1 MGTGVGDG
9 ATQLLTFLIADVRGY
24 TAYTQ
29 ANGDEAAARLA
40 AAFAEIVR
48 EGVEAHGGRV
58 IELRGDEA
66 LAVFASARDALR
78 ASVDV
83 QEALVDEVERHPEL
97 PLRAG
102 IGLDAGEAVPVEGGY
117 RGGALNLA
125 ARLCSQAGPGEI
137 LASPGVT
144 HLARAVSDVRLV
156 ARDALTLKGLPEPV
170 PVFAVTREAGEAD
183 ALRRRLDEAAGSEP
197 PHTRVEVPQ
206 ALSTSTPIATGRE
219 AVARRVRWAWRQARR
234 GAGGI
239 IVIDGERG
247 MGKTRMAAEA
257 AFLAAHDGASVLHVG
272 RGDPPVAIDG
282 AEGPALVVV
291 DDAAVA
297 ADLLRSE
304 ADRRERIAGRELLV
318 IVTAELD
325 GIASASPSIGR
336 IVLEPLGADAVAEIV
351 AMHAGGD
358 ARGAPIAAILQA
370 SAGVPA
376 RVHELAAGWV
386 RDEAT
391 RRLGEAAA
399 RAAVG
404 RSDLRVLEAEVATNV
419 IDLQLAR
426 ERAELFGS
434 PTETTIDG
442 SKESPF
448 KGLAPFDVD
457 DVEVFFGRE
466 RLVAD
471 IVGKLAGST
480 FLAVVGP
487 SGSGKSSAVRA
498 GLLPALAVGALP
510 GSDGWLRVV
519 VRPGNHP
526 LRALD
531 RAVWAALPDDL
542 RQEMESVELPLR
554 ELRDHLGDDRRV
566 VVVIDQFEE
575 VFTHADEDE
584 RNAFVRALVEAA
596 DDPRGVA
603 VVVLC
608 LRADYYGRC
617 SGYPRLAELTGS
629 SHVLVGQMTETEY
642 RRAIEGPARRAGL
655 SVEPAL
661 VDALVGEVIDEPG
674 ALPLLSAALLELW
687 QSREDRTLTLAAYET
702 TGGVHGA
709 VGRLAEDAYA
719 SLDVDEQ
726 EATRAVMLRLA
737 GPGEGD
743 AIVRRRVQLGEFDVE
758 QNPRVARVLEVF
770 TDARLLTVGD
780 GTVEVAHEAL
790 LREWPRL
797 AAWLDDDRAG
807 MRLRAHIGVAAKEW
821 GQADR
826 DPGEL
831 YRGARLTSA
840 VDWMGDHS
848 LELNELEREFLGES
862 RSAAEEE
869 SQRQRTINHRLRA
882 LLVGAVALLA
892 VALVAGVLAVAQ
904 RAKADR
910 SATTA
915 TASRLGAQA
924 VIEDDLDT
932 SLLLAAQARAIDD
945 SIETKSS
952 LLATLLRAPAAIR
965 VMPGTGNRLLEIHQS
980 QDGSVFVTVDN
991 VGQVG
996 VYDTASMERVRVL
1009 SPPPFF
1015 GGDLSPDGT
1024 TIIGQAESGGYLAI
1038 SVADGTSRTMPLA
1051 QGRFPFGTNV
1061 AFHPDGDSFISL
1073 ERRCPPPPDPC
1084 DAAPTFLVRRAV
1096 DDGAELAA
1104 APVPITSEE
1113 PSVAWSPNG
1122 DVVVIVDGEDLRVLD
1137 PASLTTTA
1145 FYPGS
1150 VAWPFD
1156 VAEDG
1161 RSLAFGRRDGEVAT
1175 IDLGTGEVRAFE
1187 GRHGAAVQGVGYAP
1201 DGSLVTTSDDREVFV
1216 WDVARRTISE
1226 KLEGHA
1232 GRVFGPAFDADG
1244 STAFTVGLD
1253 GRVIAWDLT
1262 SERRIGTRF
1271 SFAPDGALCCPPPG
1285 TDAAP
1290 EASPDGRTIAYQT
1303 GDGQVVLVDAATH
1316 EMIAQHDP
1324 WSNARLEELRAGDP
1338 ALADFQR
1345 GFVSDFAFSDDGRWL
1360 AVSGAV
1366 PEVVIY
1372 DAHSGDPVRRIAAS
1386 KMGWVNGL
1394 SFAPDGS
1401 LVTANDDG
1409 TLAIWD
1415 ATTGSLVDRL
1425 TVFPESTSPD
1435 DYPGAIYSPRISPD
1449 GRRLAFVTNP
1459 APFDAFSVRVVDLAE
1474 HREVWRRE
1482 VGAMYAVVDW
1492 APDAR
1497 SIAVGHF
1504 QDGTLSIH
1512 DAETGALRAQPINVN
1527 AGWVLSIDHADSRH
1541 LWVTAGSDGT
1551 VRLFDDETL
1560 AQVGSNIPA
1569 VDNQFTTAT
1578 VTDDGDAMVVVSMAG
1593 MGWRWDLDPD
1603 RWTSQACAVAARSL
1617 TVREWHQ
1624 FLPSLTYDPTC
1635 RRGSGTG

>member
-1 MGTGVGDG
+1 M
-9 ATQLLTFLIADVRGY
+9 
-24 TAYTQ
+24 
-29 ANGDEAAARLA
+29 
-40 AAFAEIVR
+40 
-48 EGVEAHGGRV
+48 

-125 ARLCSQAGPGEI
+125 ARLCSQAGPGEV
-137 LASPGVT
+137 LASPAVT
-144 HLARAVSDVRLV
+144 HLARAVPDVRLV
-156 ARDALTLKGLPEPV
+156 ARDPLTLKGLPEPV
-170 PVFAVTREAGEAD
+170 PVFAVTGEAGDVD
-183 ALRRRLDEAAGSEP
+183 ALRHRLEEAAGSEP
-197 PHTRVEVPQ
+197 PHVRVDVPQ

-219 AVARRVRWAWRQARR
+219 TVTRRVRWAWRQARR

-239 IVIDGERG
+239 VVIDGERG
-247 MGKTRMAAEA
+247 MGKTRIAAEA
-257 AFLAAHDGASVLHVG
+257 AVLAARDGASVVHLG
-272 RGDPPVAIDG
+272 RGDPPVPIDG

-304 ADRRERIAGRELLV
+304 ADRPERIAGRELLV
-318 IVTAELD
+318 IVTADLD
-325 GIASASPSIGR
+325 GAATASPSVER

-519 VRPGNHP
+519 VRPGPHP

-554 ELRDHLGDDRRV
+554 GLRDHLGDDRRV
-566 VVVIDQFEE
+566 AVVIDQFEE
-575 VFTHADEDE
+575 VFTHAGEDE
-584 RNAFVRALVEAA
+584 RDAFVRALVEAA

-603 VVVLC
+603 VVVVC

-629 SHVLVGQMTETEY
+629 SHVLVGPMTETEY

-661 VDALVGEVIDEPG
+661 VDALVGEVVDEPG

-687 QSREDRTLTLAAYET
+687 QSREDRTLTLAAYAT
-702 TGGVHGA
+702 TGGVRGA

-719 SLDVDEQ
+719 SLDADEQ

-848 LELNELEREFLGES
+848 LELNELEREFLGREPVGGGGGVPTAAHDQPQAPRAPRRRGRPPRGGAGRRRPGGRAAGEG
-862 RSAAEEE
+862 RSL
-869 SQRQRTINHRLRA
+869 RHDRHRVTPGGPGGDRGRPRHLAPPRRA
-882 LLVGAVALLA
+882 GARDRRLDPD
-892 VALVAGVLAVAQ
+892 AQ
-904 RAKADR
+904 
-910 SATTA
+910 
-915 TASRLGAQA
+915 
-924 VIEDDLDT
+924 
-932 SLLLAAQARAIDD
+932 LAARHVAARA
-945 SIETKSS
+945 
-952 LLATLLRAPAAIR
+952 R
-965 VMPGTGNRLLEIHQS
+965 G
-980 QDGSVFVTVDN
+980 
-991 VGQVG
+991 
-996 VYDTASMERVRVL
+996 
-1009 SPPPFF
+1009 
-1015 GGDLSPDGT
+1015 
-1024 TIIGQAESGGYLAI
+1024 
-1038 SVADGTSRTMPLA
+1038 
-1051 QGRFPFGTNV
+1051 
-1061 AFHPDGDSFISL
+1061 
-1073 ERRCPPPPDPC
+1073 DPC
-1084 DAAPTFLVRRAV
+1084 DAGHRQPAPR
-1096 DDGAELAA
+1096 DP
-1104 APVPITSEE
+1104 PVT
-1113 PSVAWSPNG
+1113 G
-1122 DVVVIVDGEDLRVLD
+1122 RQRLR
-1137 PASLTTTA
+1137 
-1145 FYPGS
+1145 
-1150 VAWPFD
+1150 
-1156 VAEDG
+1156 DG
-1161 RSLAFGRRDGEVAT
+1161 RQRWSRWACTTPRR
-1175 IDLGTGEVRAFE
+1175 
-1187 GRHGAAVQGVGYAP
+1187 
-1201 DGSLVTTSDDREVFV
+1201 
-1216 WDVARRTISE
+1216 
-1226 KLEGHA
+1226 
-1232 GRVFGPAFDADG
+1232 
-1244 STAFTVGLD
+1244 
-1253 GRVIAWDLT
+1253 
-1262 SERRIGTRF
+1262 
-1271 SFAPDGALCCPPPG
+1271 
-1285 TDAAP
+1285 
-1290 EASPDGRTIAYQT
+1290 
-1303 GDGQVVLVDAATH
+1303 
-1316 EMIAQHDP
+1316 
-1324 WSNARLEELRAGDP
+1324 WS
-1338 ALADFQR
+1338 
-1345 GFVSDFAFSDDGRWL
+1345 
-1360 AVSGAV
+1360 
-1366 PEVVIY
+1366 
-1372 DAHSGDPVRRIAAS
+1372 
-1386 KMGWVNGL
+1386 
-1394 SFAPDGS
+1394 
-1401 LVTANDDG
+1401 
-1409 TLAIWD
+1409 
-1415 ATTGSLVDRL
+1415 
-1425 TVFPESTSPD
+1425 
-1435 DYPGAIYSPRISPD
+1435 
-1449 GRRLAFVTNP
+1449 
-1459 APFDAFSVRVVDLAE
+1459 
-1474 HREVWRRE
+1474 
-1482 VGAMYAVVDW
+1482 
-1492 APDAR
+1492 
-1497 SIAVGHF
+1497 
-1504 QDGTLSIH
+1504 
-1512 DAETGALRAQPINVN
+1512 
-1527 AGWVLSIDHADSRH
+1527 
-1541 LWVTAGSDGT
+1541 
-1551 VRLFDDETL
+1551 
-1560 AQVGSNIPA
+1560 
-1569 VDNQFTTAT
+1569 
-1578 VTDDGDAMVVVSMAG
+1578 
-1593 MGWRWDLDPD
+1593 
-1603 RWTSQACAVAARSL
+1603 ACACSPHRRS
-1617 TVREWHQ
+1617 
-1624 FLPSLTYDPTC
+1624 SA
-1635 RRGSGTG
+1635 GT

>member
-1 MGTGVGDG
+1 M
-9 ATQLLTFLIADVRGY
+9 
-24 TAYTQ
+24 
-29 ANGDEAAARLA
+29 
-40 AAFAEIVR
+40 
-48 EGVEAHGGRV
+48 
-58 IELRGDEA
+58 
-66 LAVFASARDALR
+66 
-78 ASVDV
+78 
-83 QEALVDEVERHPEL
+83 
-97 PLRAG
+97 
-102 IGLDAGEAVPVEGGY
+102 
-117 RGGALNLA
+117 
-125 ARLCSQAGPGEI
+125 
-137 LASPGVT
+137 
-144 HLARAVSDVRLV
+144 
-156 ARDALTLKGLPEPV
+156 
-170 PVFAVTREAGEAD
+170 
-183 ALRRRLDEAAGSEP
+183 
-197 PHTRVEVPQ
+197 
-206 ALSTSTPIATGRE
+206 
-219 AVARRVRWAWRQARR
+219 
-234 GAGGI
+234 
-239 IVIDGERG
+239 IDGERG
-247 MGKTRMAAEA
+247 MGKTRIAAEA
-257 AFLAAHDGASVLHVG
+257 AVLAARDGASVVHLG

-304 ADRRERIAGRELLV
+304 ADRPERIAGRELLV
-318 IVTAELD
+318 IVTADLD
-325 GIASASPSIGR
+325 GAATASPSVER

-519 VRPGNHP
+519 VRPGPHP

-554 ELRDHLGDDRRV
+554 GLRDHLGDDRRV
-566 VVVIDQFEE
+566 AVVIDQFEE
-575 VFTHADEDE
+575 VFTHAGEDE

-629 SHVLVGQMTETEY
+629 SHVLVGPMTETEY

-661 VDALVGEVIDEPG
+661 VDALVGEVVDEPG

-687 QSREDRTLTLAAYET
+687 QSREDRTLTLAAYAT
-702 TGGVHGA
+702 TGGVRGA

-719 SLDVDEQ
+719 SLDADEQ

-869 SQRQRTINHRLRA
+869 SQRQRTINRRLRA

-945 SIETKSS
+945 SIETRSS

-965 VMPGTGNRLLEIHQS
+965 VLPGTGNRLLEIHQS

-991 VGQVG
+991 VEHVG

-1009 SPPPFF
+1009 TPPPFF

-1024 TIIGQAESGGYLAI
+1024 TILGWADDGGGYIAI
-1038 SVADGTSRTMPLA
+1038 SVADGTSQHDADRTGALRLRHERGVPSRRRLLHLARASMPSTSRA
-1051 QGRFPFGTNV
+1051 V
-1061 AFHPDGDSFISL
+1061 
-1073 ERRCPPPPDPC
+1073 RRCSDVPRPARGRRRGRARGRARHRRERGTLGRVVAARGRRGDRRRRGPPRPRP
-1084 DAAPTFLVRRAV
+1084 
-1096 DDGAELAA
+1096 GSLA
-1104 APVPITSEE
+1104 
-1113 PSVAWSPNG
+1113 
-1122 DVVVIVDGEDLRVLD
+1122 
-1137 PASLTTTA
+1137 TTA

-1156 VAEDG
+1156 VTEDG
-1161 RSLAFGRRDGEVAT
+1161 RSLAFGRR
-1175 IDLGTGEVRAFE
+1175 RRR
-1187 GRHGAAVQGVGYAP
+1187 GR
-1201 DGSLVTTSDDREVFV
+1201 DDRSGDGRGPRVRGTPRGGR
-1216 WDVARRTISE
+1216 A
-1226 KLEGHA
+1226 GHRVRA
-1232 GRVFGPAFDADG
+1232 GRVPRDD
-1244 STAFTVGLD
+1244 
-1253 GRVIAWDLT
+1253 
-1262 SERRIGTRF
+1262 ERRPRGVRLGRRERHDLGEARGSRRARVRSGVRRRRVDGVHRGTR
-1271 SFAPDGALCCPPPG
+1271 
-1285 TDAAP
+1285 
-1290 EASPDGRTIAYQT
+1290 R
-1303 GDGQVVLVDAATH
+1303 
-1316 EMIAQHDP
+1316 
-1324 WSNARLEELRAGDP
+1324 
-1338 ALADFQR
+1338 
-1345 GFVSDFAFSDDGRWL
+1345 
-1360 AVSGAV
+1360 
-1366 PEVVIY
+1366 
-1372 DAHSGDPVRRIAAS
+1372 SGD
-1386 KMGWVNGL
+1386 
-1394 SFAPDGS
+1394 
-1401 LVTANDDG
+1401 
-1409 TLAIWD
+1409 
-1415 ATTGSLVDRL
+1415 
-1425 TVFPESTSPD
+1425 
-1435 DYPGAIYSPRISPD
+1435 
-1449 GRRLAFVTNP
+1449 
-1459 APFDAFSVRVVDLAE
+1459 RV
-1474 HREVWRRE
+1474 
-1482 VGAMYAVVDW
+1482 
-1492 APDAR
+1492 
-1497 SIAVGHF
+1497 
-1504 QDGTLSIH
+1504 
-1512 DAETGALRAQPINVN
+1512 
-1527 AGWVLSIDHADSRH
+1527 
-1541 LWVTAGSDGT
+1541 GSD
-1551 VRLFDDETL
+1551 
-1560 AQVGSNIPA
+1560 Q
-1569 VDNQFTTAT
+1569 
-1578 VTDDGDAMVVVSMAG
+1578 
-1593 MGWRWDLDPD
+1593 
-1603 RWTSQACAVAARSL
+1603 
-1617 TVREWHQ
+1617 
-1624 FLPSLTYDPTC
+1624 
-1635 RRGSGTG
+1635 